1 MGTLP
6 ESPPPPAVHKR
17 FMSGTTLFAA
27 ANSAARH
34 GTLPEL
40 LTHALDDCNAD
51 SDRGPSDRRG
61 PDSEPESPRAESE
74 SVAAASPPGRAVAL
88 LVDTSSVV
96 YSAFNSR
103 ALRRAMPVRSV
114 YLLAHACKPETIAAL
129 NELYVPRGARSP

>member
-1 MGTLP
+1 
-6 ESPPPPAVHKR
+6 
-17 FMSGTTLFAA
+17 MSGTTLFAA

-40 LTHALDDCNAD
+40 LTHALDDRNAD
-51 SDRGPSDRRG
+51 SDRRG
-61 PDSEPESPRAESE
+61 PDSEPEPESPRAESQ
-74 SVAAASPPGRAVAL
+74 SVAAASPRALGL